1 MRRHEAIRRTDKR
14 YAGSGQSSPS
24 YRDTTESVPALTGS
38 SPDLDSLPQADVTNM
53 RLEWPQG
60 LTPPSTRKC
69 PYNPSM
75 GTKARR
81 FWGSLVLVAAI
92 AVTVLLGVLSGAE
105 KQPSRSTSALLVILA
120 SSFQL
125 VSVLLFSGIGRAD
138 PSLARAAVRRLIAM
152 GLRASAARHLAEST
166 FGSGNVTELRSGMG
180 RLSVD
185 LSWIEEGLIEAAED
199 WHEFHRDALKEL
211 GRGGQSV

>member
-1 MRRHEAIRRTDKR
+1 
-14 YAGSGQSSPS
+14 
-24 YRDTTESVPALTGS
+24 
-38 SPDLDSLPQADVTNM
+38 
-53 RLEWPQG
+53 
-60 LTPPSTRKC
+60 
-69 PYNPSM
+69 M

-81 FWGSLVLVAAI
+81 FWGSVVLAAAI

-125 VSVLLFSGIGRAD
+125 ASVLLFSGIGRAD

-152 GLRASAARHLAEST
+152 GLRANAARQLAETT
-166 FGSGNVTELRSGMG
+166 FGSGNVTELRTSMG

-185 LSWIEEGLIEAAED
+185 LSWIEEGLVEATED
-199 WHEFHRDALKEL
+199 WQEFHGEALRGLQK
-211 GRGGQSV
+211 GGQGV